1 MNPSRF
7 SQGYQCI
14 SRRHF
19 IKQSVLGTAG
29 LAVAWKTASLGGI
42 ARAGITAGPGP
53 LAQTGQV
60 AITYGTDRADNAFRA
75 MQVFKKS
82 LVTAIGN
89 KHVIVKPNVTSDTNP
104 LACTHVDWLEGILE
118 FLKSIGITQV
128 TVAET
133 NPRNTMSAFD
143 NMGYFALAA
152 KYPVRFV
159 TMGEEGA
166 DVIQVWQNSTTT
178 WNIRVAKI
186 LRNPNNF
193 VISCPRFKCHN
204 DAVATLGLK
213 CVVMGSPV
221 VDPGFYWGQASSTKY
236 NKNPGMH
243 GNGSE
248 SGVNVNQ
255 YLNDNIYRLA
265 KFYGIHPAFSV
276 VDGYQG
282 MEGDGPTS
290 GDDKQGPGYVGVAGF
305 DWVAADRVAVKLMGA
320 DLWYTSYY
328 VPAVG
333 AANAGTL
340 NCPLFPAYLNYCAQ
354 ASMGTWDISQIT
366 DAVSG
371 VPISTLIANNP
382 GWVVDY
388 AAHSGVQDLSEL
400 TNIRT
405 TPKE

>member
-1 MNPSRF
+1 MHPSPL
-7 SQGYQCI
+7 

-19 IKQSVLGTAG
+19 LKQSVLGTAG
-29 LAVAWKTASLGGI
+29 LAAAWRLASFGGV
-42 ARAGITAGPGP
+42 ARASTGPICAP
-53 LAQTGQV
+53 GQV
-60 AITYGTDRADNAFRA
+60 TITYGTDRADNAFRA
-75 MQVFKKS
+75 MQVFKKP
-82 LVTAIGN
+82 LLTAIGT
-89 KHVIVKPNVTSDTNP
+89 KHVILKANVTSDSST

-128 TVAET
+128 TVCET
-133 NPRNTMSAFD
+133 NPRNTMSAFE
-143 NMGYFALAA
+143 NMGYLPLAG

-159 TMGEEGA
+159 TMAEEGGE
-166 DVIQVWQNSTTT
+166 VVQTWENSTTL

-193 VISCPRFKCHN
+193 IISCPRFKTHN
-204 DAVATLGLK
+204 NAVATLGLK
-213 CVVMGSPV
+213 NVVMGSPM
-221 VDPGFYWGQASSTKY
+221 VDPGFYWGQASSTKF
-236 NKNPGMH
+236 NKTPGMH
-243 GNGSE
+243 GQSSTE
-248 SGVNVNQ
+248 TQPNVSIYQ

-265 KFYGIHPAFSV
+265 KVYGIHPHFSV
-276 VDGYQG
+276 LDGYLG
-282 MEGDGPTS
+282 MQGDGPTGGNS
-290 GDDKQGPGYVGVAGF
+290 NQGPGYVGVAGF

-340 NCPLFPAYLNYCAQ
+340 NCPLFPAYLNYCGQ
-354 ASMGTWDISQIT
+354 AGLGTWDISLIN

-382 GWVVDY
+382 SWIVNYG
-388 AAHSGVQDLSEL
+388 AHSGVKDLSEL

-405 TPKE
+405 APKE